1 MNNTAASYFSNEFGL
16 STTRA
21 GMVAALFGLMN
32 LFARSLGG
40 GWSGECLGSAQ
51 VSSSPSRVRIASF
64 LAESCIL
71 SVVEAES
78 SRNDYSHVP
87 ALAEIFIAGG

>member
-40 GWSGECLGSAQ
+40 GWSGECLGAAQ
-51 VSSSPSRVRIASF
+51 VSSSPSRVRGASS
-64 LAESCIL
+64 LT
-71 SVVEAES
+71 
-78 SRNDYSHVP
+78 
-87 ALAEIFIAGG
+87 